1 MPAPYMYDKVNL
13 AESCFVPGALHT
25 VDNATFSFY
34 YRYLFQKAISQFKW
48 ELPEEWDL
56 DYFLGVLYSS
66 GYISVLD
73 TPEFGVIP
81 QYSTLSGYN
90 LYYRPRK
97 ILVSNP
103 LFPKTYE
110 RTIDEDCVVIHIM
123 PDYKGVVD
131 LVTIYAAKLATL
143 ACDVDINAINSRLAY
158 VFAAS
163 NSAAAESFKKM
174 FDKISSGDP
183 AAYIDK
189 ELYNSDGEKNF
200 QAFANNLRNNY
211 LVTSH
216 LDDMRTLENQ
226 FCTIIGI
233 PTANTEKR
241 ARLNTDEVHA
251 NDTETAI
258 LANKWLESIKSG
270 CDKVKAMFGVEIK
283 VDWRVNPN
291 DKYNVNTGAV
301 QLEQ

>member
-1 MPAPYMYDKVNL
+1 MGAPYMYDKVNL

-25 VDNATFSFY
+25 VDNVTFCFY
-34 YRYLFQKAISQFKW
+34 YRYLFMKAISQFKW
-48 ELPEEWDL
+48 KLPNEWDL

-66 GYISVLD
+66 GYVSVLD

-110 RTIDEDCVVIHIM
+110 RTIDDDCVVIHLM
-123 PDYKGVVD
+123 PDYKGIID

-163 NSAAAESFKKM
+163 DSASAESFKKM
-174 FDKISSGDP
+174 FDNISSGDP
-183 AAYIDK
+183 AAFIDK
-189 ELYNSDGEKNF
+189 KLFNSEGERNF
-200 QAFANNLRNNY
+200 EAFSNNLRNNY

-233 PTANTEKR
+233 PTANTDKR
-241 ARLNTDEVHA
+241 ERLISDEVNA
-251 NDTETAI
+251 NNVETAI
-258 LANKWLESIKSG
+258 LAEKWLESIKHG
-270 CDKVKAMFGVEIK
+270 CEKVKEMFGVEIK

-291 DKYNVNTGAV
+291 DKYNVDTGVV

>member
-1 MPAPYMYDKVNL
+1 MSAPYMYDKVNL

-25 VDNATFSFY
+25 VDNATFRFY
-34 YRYLFQKAISQFKW
+34 YRYLFQKVISQFKW

-81 QYSTLSGYN
+81 QYSTLSGYT
-90 LYYRPRK
+90 LYYKPRK

-110 RTIDEDCVVIHIM
+110 RTVDEDCVVIHLM
-123 PDYKGVVD
+123 SDYKGVVD
-131 LVTIYAAKLATL
+131 LVTLYAAKLATL

-183 AAYIDK
+183 AAFVDK
-189 ELYNSDGEKNF
+189 ELFNSDGEREF
-200 QAFANNLRNNY
+200 EAFANNLRNNY
-211 LVTSH
+211 LVTAH
-216 LDDMRTLENQ
+216 LDDMRTLENE

-241 ARLNTDEVHA
+241 ARLNKDEVHA
-251 NDTETAI
+251 NDTETAV
-258 LANKWLESIKSG
+258 LGEKWLESIRTG
-270 CDKVKAMFGVEIK
+270 CDKVKAMFGVEIN
-283 VDWRVNPN
+283 VDWRFNPN
-291 DKYNVNTGAV
+291 DGNNVDTGVV

>member
-1 MPAPYMYDKVNL
+1 MSAPYMYDKVNF
-13 AESCFVPGALHT
+13 AESCFVPGALKS
-25 VDNATFSFY
+25 VDNVTFCFY
-34 YRYLFQKAISQFKW
+34 YRYLFMKAISQFKW
-48 ELPEEWDL
+48 KLPNEWDL
-56 DYFLGVLYSS
+56 DYFLGVLYST

-73 TPEFGVIP
+73 TPDFGVIP

-110 RTIDEDCVVIHIM
+110 RTIDEDCVVLHLM
-123 PDYKGVVD
+123 PDYKGIVD
-131 LVTIYAAKLATL
+131 LVTLYAAKLATL

-163 NSAAAESFKKM
+163 DNAMGESFKKM

-183 AAYIDK
+183 AVVVDK
-189 ELYNSDGEKNF
+189 SLKETDAEPNYS
-200 QAFANNLRNNY
+200 AFANNLRNNY

-226 FCTIIGI
+226 FCTIVGI
-233 PTANTEKR
+233 PTANTDKR
-241 ARLNTDEVHA
+241 ERLITDEVNA
-251 NDTETAI
+251 NNVETAI
-258 LANKWLESIKSG
+258 LAEKWLESIKQG
-270 CDKVKAMFGVEIK
+270 CDKVKEMFGAEIK
-283 VDWRVNPN
+283 VEWRVNPN
-291 DKYNVNTGAV
+291 DQYNVDSRDL